1 MPPNRGSLG
10 KMISKSALTLLLG
23 FTVWPGVAAAPDFRL
38 QKIANGVWAAI
49 VNDEGLAG
57 GNAGFVIGDD
67 GVLVIDTFQD
77 PRPARVLLGEIRKL
91 TPLPIRF
98 VVNTHYHLDHVNGND
113 VFAAA
118 GATIVAHRNVRAWM
132 RTENIKMLDP
142 PVTPEKKA
150 RVQSLTLPTMVHDSH
165 VELYLGS
172 RRINVRYYAGHTG
185 GDSVVWIP
193 DAHVM
198 FCGDMLWKQHVPNLI
213 DASTKAWLESLD
225 AMQKDYGTSTWV
237 PGHGEIANGQDVGTF
252 RKYLADLRAGV
263 NREQAAGKSGDALV
277 QALLPGLKAS
287 YGKWGF
293 FNDYAALDI
302 EQTAQELLGT
312 KRLPPN
318 SQP

>member
-1 MPPNRGSLG
+1 MKAKLVLAVLVAPLAWP
-10 KMISKSALTLLLG
+10 LLG
-23 FTVWPGVAAAPDFRL
+23 AAPDYQL
-38 QKIANGVWAAI
+38 QKIGNGIWAAI
-49 VNDEGLAG
+49 VSDEGLAG

-77 PRPARVLLGEIRKL
+77 PRPAKALLADIRKL

-150 RVQSLTLPTMVHDSH
+150 RVESLALPTVVHDSH
-165 VELYLGS
+165 LDLYLGS
-172 RRINVRYYAGHTG
+172 RRINVRYYPGHTG

-193 DAHVM
+193 DAHLV

-213 DASTKAWLESLD
+213 DATTKAWVESLD
-225 AMQKDYGTSTWV
+225 AMQKDYGPSTWV
-237 PGHGEIANGQDVGTF
+237 PGHGGIANAQDVLTF
-252 RKYLADLRAGV
+252 RKYLADLRTNVRLEA
-263 NREQAAGKSGDALV
+263 AAGKSGDALV
-277 QALLPGLKAS
+277 QALLPALKS
-287 YGKWGF
+287 TYGKWGF
-293 FNDYAALDI
+293 FNDYAGI
-302 EQTAQELLGT
+302 GIQQTAQEMLGT

-318 SQP
+318 PAP

>member
-1 MPPNRGSLG
+1 MTRGFT
-10 KMISKSALTLLLG
+10 AALLLSAG
-23 FTVWPGVAAAPDFRL
+23 LWAFAASAAVPDFRL
-38 QKIANGVWAAI
+38 QKIGPGIWAAI

-77 PRPARVLLGEIRKL
+77 PRPAKALLAEIRKL

-113 VFAAA
+113 VLAAA

-150 RVQSLTLPTMVHDSH
+150 RVASLTLPTVVYDSH
-165 VELYLGS
+165 IELYLGS
-172 RRINVRYYAGHTG
+172 RRINLRYYPGHTG
-185 GDSVVWIP
+185 GDSVVSIP
-193 DAHVM
+193 DAHVV
-198 FCGDMLWKQHVPNLI
+198 FCGDMLWKEHVPNLI
-213 DASTKAWLESLD
+213 DASTKPWIESLD
-225 AMQKDYGTSTWV
+225 AMQKDYGPSTWV
-237 PGHGEIANGQDVGTF
+237 PGHGGVANAQDVLAF
-252 RKYLADLRAGV
+252 RKYLADLREGV
-263 NREQAAGKSGDALV
+263 RREQAAGKSGDALV
-277 QALLPGLKAS
+277 QALLPGLKSS

-293 FNDYAALDI
+293 FNDYAGAGI
-302 EQTAQELLGT
+302 EQIAQELAGK

-318 SQP
+318 PER

>member
-1 MPPNRGSLG
+1 MKAKLVLAVLV
-10 KMISKSALTLLLG
+10 ALLAWPLLG
-23 FTVWPGVAAAPDFRL
+23 AAPDYQL
-38 QKIANGVWAAI
+38 QKIGNGIWAAI
-49 VNDEGLAG
+49 VSDEGLAG

-77 PRPARVLLGEIRKL
+77 PRPAKTLLADIRKL

-132 RTENIKMLDP
+132 RSENIKMLDP

-150 RVQSLTLPTMVHDSH
+150 RVESLTLPTVVHDSH
-165 VELYLGS
+165 LDLYLRS
-172 RRINVRYYAGHTG
+172 RRINVRYYPGHTG

-193 DAHVM
+193 DAHLV

-213 DASTKAWLESLD
+213 DATTKAWVDSLD
-225 AMQKDYGTSTWV
+225 AMQKDYGPSTWV
-237 PGHGEIANGQDVGTF
+237 PGHGGIANAQDVLTF
-252 RKYLADLRAGV
+252 RKYLADLRTNV
-263 NREQAAGKSGDALV
+263 RLEMAAGKSGDASV
-277 QALLPGLKAS
+277 QALLPGLKTT

-293 FNDYAALDI
+293 FNDYAGI
-302 EQTAQELLGT
+302 GIQQTAQEMLGT

-318 SQP
+318 PAP